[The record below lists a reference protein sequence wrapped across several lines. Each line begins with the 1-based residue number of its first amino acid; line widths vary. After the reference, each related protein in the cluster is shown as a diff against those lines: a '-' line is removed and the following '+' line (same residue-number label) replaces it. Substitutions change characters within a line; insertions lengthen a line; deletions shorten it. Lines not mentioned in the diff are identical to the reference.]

1 MVAQLIARAVIQAG
15 KGAAKKAVSKKAAQ
29 AAGKGVARAK
39 RAGDVATNARKRFYR
54 AAERFLTKSEETS
67 GSVSARF
74 RSLARQEFEKALG
87 TYDSGTTQRFS
98 KPMQRLAKEF
108 NVDLETA
115 RKTFTKQSADTLE
128 DIEIKSRRSLESTRS
143 DDDLR
148 RELEAESV
156 FNSKIGKRI
165 FGGLVDIWREEATV
179 MGKVDQSK
187 IYDALYDY
195 FGVDNKADLLDK
207 IEEITGE
214 NLYTDDATEEWYETV
229 KLTLQTWVAS
239 R

>member
-1 MVAQLIARAVIQAG
+1 MVAQLIARAAIQAG
-15 KGAAKKAVSKKAAQ
+15 KSAAKKAAAKKATQKAGTT
-29 AAGKGVARAK
+29 AARSK

-54 AAERFLTKSEETS
+54 SAERLLKRSEETS

-108 NVDLETA
+108 NVDMETA
-115 RKTFTKQSADTLE
+115 RKTFVKQSTDTLE
-128 DIEIKSRRSLESTRS
+128 DIDIKSRRSLESTRS
-143 DDDLR
+143 DDDIR

-156 FNSKIGKRI
+156 FNSKVGKRI
-165 FGGLVDIWREEATV
+165 FGGLVDVWREEATV

-229 KLTLQTWVAS
+229 KLTLQKWVAS